1 MKIINKESRDYRNGY
16 IIKLLLPLLFILS
29 CENVGVI
36 DDENI
41 DPHIIFSSI
50 RLWNYDIFIADM
62 YSENITHITKNKWL
76 DFSPNVSH
84 DGKKLSFISDRDG
97 NREIYLVDLVWM
109 DGYTQWEAS
118 NLINLS
124 QSPGH
129 EWTPKFSPDGEKIV
143 YSYYDVATDNYDIY
157 LYYIEEKNKIN
168 LTNRLGYEIN
178 PQFSPDGSYIIYQSW
193 QKGVREIFFMNIL
206 EKNEVNLSRNPST
219 HDIITDRNSF
229 SPDGQKIVFTSE
241 REGNQDIFLMNADGS
256 NKKNITKDSAND
268 WAPIFSLNSNKIIFQ
283 SDRDGNWEIYMIDLN
298 NSKNTNLTNNPTTDF
313 SFTIL
318 PIYN

>member
-1 MKIINKESRDYRNGY
+1 MKIINIDSTSYCNGY
-16 IIKLLLPLLFILS
+16 ILKLLLPLLFIIS
-29 CENVGVI
+29 CENISVI

-129 EWTPKFSPDGEKIV
+129 EWTPKFSPDGKKIV
-143 YSYYDVATDNYDIY
+143 YSYYDVATDNYDLY

-178 PQFSPDGSYIIYQSW
+178 PQFSPDGSYIIYQSGSIW
-193 QKGVREIFFMNIL
+193 DWEFAY
-206 EKNEVNLSRNPST
+206 
-219 HDIITDRNSF
+219 DI
-229 SPDGQKIVFTSE
+229 VY
-241 REGNQDIFLMNADGS
+241 
-256 NKKNITKDSAND
+256 D
-268 WAPIFSLNSNKIIFQ
+268 WSSLNI
-283 SDRDGNWEIYMIDLN
+283 
-298 NSKNTNLTNNPTTDF
+298 
-313 SFTIL
+313 
-318 PIYN
+318 